1 MLYII
6 YFNILLKQNL
16 IINSLIYILIWSNLN
31 IASKLSVNQNQLI

>member
-16 IINSLIYILIWSNLN
+16 IINSLILIWSNLN

>member
-16 IINSLIYILIWSNLN
+16 IINNLILIWSNLN